1 MEAIPVKQFIK
12 HVSELYSNN
21 QHGFSEEFEVRSSQ
35 AFFPLSKLPQT
46 SVNTGPVSCGSPGLA
61 AAVLLTGSGVCL
73 WTAGPGSLR
82 GCLLFLAGGRT
93 GQASWTQPVWEWIR
107 PSEHWHLFS
116 HRVFWTL
123 SVVWVLVWHRSQ
135 KTTTTFC
142 QTNVTTVCT
151 RMTGN

>member
-21 QHGFSEEFEVRSSQ
+21 QHGFSEEFEVRSAHTHSH
-35 AFFPLSKLPQT
+35 FTGISRLYNSSLSKLPQT
-46 SVNTGPVSCGSPGLA
+46 FVNTGPVSCGSLCLA

-93 GQASWTQPVWEWIR
+93 GQASWTPPVWEWIR
-107 PSEHWHLFS
+107 PSERWHLFS
-116 HRVFWTL
+116 HRVWTL
-123 SVVWVLVWHRSQ
+123 SSVCVSAAQ
-135 KTTTTFC
+135 KPE
-142 QTNVTTVCT
+142 NH
-151 RMTGN
+151 NNILSD